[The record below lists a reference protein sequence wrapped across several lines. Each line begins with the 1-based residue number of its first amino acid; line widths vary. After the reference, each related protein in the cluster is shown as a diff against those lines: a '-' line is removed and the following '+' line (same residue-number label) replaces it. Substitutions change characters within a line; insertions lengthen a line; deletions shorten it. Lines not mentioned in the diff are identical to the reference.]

1 MLRTTLTRITP
12 LLLVVALF
20 SLFSC
25 SSDDAI
31 DNLSET
37 FFVRHENADMP
48 AYVHGNATE
57 KIFLIVLNGGPGGFG
72 LTYRTKTFIETIE
85 EKYAVVYFDQRGSGV
100 SQGKYL
106 EKEVT
111 VDLMAEDVLA
121 LAKVIKEKYGDDSK
135 LVLMGHSWG
144 GTLGT
149 ATLLK
154 GQEEFI
160 GWIDVDGAHDPK
172 GMYLEYITNH
182 AKIANEQIV
191 LDNSVD
197 YWETVLQLVDSVSPT
212 YNEDNFFDL
221 NREAFTAEEQLAEDD
236 IINEENWEDEIGVNY
251 NVFMALWNSG
261 QILKILTN
269 NGLWENISY
278 TDKLSEITVPSL
290 IITGKHDLVV
300 PTKFA
305 QEAFDNIGSE
315 DKELLI
321 FERSGHSP
329 MASEKELFAAEILE
343 FIGKIK

>member
-1 MLRTTLTRITP
+1 MHRYTLNLMKP

-25 SSDDAI
+25 SNDDEI

-154 GQEEFI
+154 DQDEFM

-182 AKIANEQIV
+182 AKIANEQIA
-191 LDNSVD
+191 LGNSLD
-197 YWETVLQLVDSVSPT
+197 YWETVLQLTDSVSPS
-212 YNEDNFFDL
+212 YDQDNFFDL
-221 NREAFTAEEQLAEDD
+221 NREAFTAEEQLVEDD
-236 IINEENWEDEIGVNY
+236 FINEENWEDEIGVNY

-269 NGLWENISY
+269 NGLWEDISY
-278 TDKLSEITVPSL
+278 TDRLSEITIPSL
-290 IITGKHDLVV
+290 IITGKHDLIV
-300 PTKFA
+300 PSKFA
-305 QEAFDNIGSE
+305 EEALANIGSE
-315 DKELLI
+315 DKELLV

-329 MASEKELFAAEILE
+329 MASEKELFAEKILE
-343 FIGKIK
+343 FIDRIK

>member
-1 MLRTTLTRITP
+1 MLRIITVRINTLLIVT
-12 LLLVVALF
+12 ALF
-20 SLFSC
+20 SLTSC
-25 SSDDAI
+25 SNDDSI
-31 DNLSET
+31 ENLDET

-72 LTYRTKTFIETIE
+72 LTYRTKTFIDTIE
-85 EKYAVVYFDQRGSGV
+85 KEYAVVYFDQRGSGV
-100 SQGKYL
+100 SQGKYS

-111 VDLMAEDVLA
+111 VDLMAGDVIA
-121 LAKVIKEKYGDDSK
+121 LAKVIKEKYGDDSRI
-135 LVLMGHSWG
+135 VLMGHSWG

-149 ATLLK
+149 ATILK
-154 GQEEFI
+154 DQNEFL
-160 GWIDVDGAHDPK
+160 GWIEVDGVHDPK

-182 AKIANEQIV
+182 AKIANEQIA
-191 LDNSVD
+191 LGNSLD

-212 YNEDNFFDL
+212 YNEENFFDL
-221 NREAFTAEEQLAEDD
+221 NSEAFTAEEQLAEDD

-251 NVFMALWNSG
+251 NVLMALWNSG

-269 NGLWENISY
+269 NGLWEDISF
-278 TDKLSEITVPSL
+278 TDRLSEITIPSL
-290 IITGKHDLVV
+290 IITGQHDLIV